1 MIKGISPKE
10 VSDKLESFYAYE
22 ELTAQFAKAA
32 INRLGG
38 QAEIFLKP
46 PLTEKI
52 EDAESNAARLADRIA
67 RLGGAIPADPTHFVD
82 VSPIEGYAL
91 PDPNNMEPFLRY
103 ALEQERIAIRF
114 YSDFLEDIKDKDVIT
129 YFEVLEI
136 LKNHVVVED
145 EIENF
150 IG

>member
-1 MIKGISPKE
+1 M
-10 VSDKLESFYAYE
+10 
-22 ELTAQFAKAA
+22 
-32 INRLGG
+32 
-38 QAEIFLKP
+38 
-46 PLTEKI
+46 
-52 EDAESNAARLADRIA
+52 
-67 RLGGAIPADPTHFVD
+67 GGAIPADPTHFVD

>member
-1 MIKGISPKE
+1 M
-10 VSDKLESFYAYE
+10 
-22 ELTAQFAKAA
+22 
-32 INRLGG
+32 
-38 QAEIFLKP
+38 
-46 PLTEKI
+46 
-52 EDAESNAARLADRIA
+52 
-67 RLGGAIPADPTHFVD
+67 D